1 MSENLIPYV
10 PFIPPQMYPIFGQQQ
25 ILQNPMIYN
34 YPQNINTMPVN
45 AFQFKQIS
53 HKNIKSSNLR
63 KINEEIEEKLFYL
76 NSLNKKAKE
85 IILNNKH

>member
-1 MSENLIPYV
+1 MNDNLIPYV
-10 PFIPPQMYPIFGQQQ
+10 PFISPQMYPIFGQQQ

-34 YPQNINTMPVN
+34 YPQNINAMPVN

-53 HKNIKSSNLR
+53 HDNIKSSNLR
-63 KINEEIEEKLFYL
+63 KLNEEIEEKLFYL

-85 IILNNKH
+85 ITLNNKH